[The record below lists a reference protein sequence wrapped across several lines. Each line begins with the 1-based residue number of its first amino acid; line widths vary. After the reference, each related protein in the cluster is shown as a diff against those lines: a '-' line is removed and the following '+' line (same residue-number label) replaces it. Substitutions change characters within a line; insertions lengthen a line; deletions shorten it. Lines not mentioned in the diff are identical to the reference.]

1 MSKRLLALLI
11 SAIVI
16 AGVVI
21 LFRTTIGTEILWN
34 ISNSGQWLFPLVT
47 ISALIDAI
55 NPCAFAVLLLTIAFL
70 FSIGKLRGNVL
81 RVGGIYIFGIF
92 LAYILIGLGLLQA
105 FHLFNTPNFMG
116 QLGAAL
122 VIALGVINILTYL
135 WPSFPIRLKIPSL
148 SHNKIAT
155 LMEKATLPTAFAL
168 GVLVGLCEFPC
179 TGGPY
184 LMVIGLL
191 HDQVTLFSG
200 VIYLFWYNILFVLP
214 LVVVLLIVGDAK
226 VVDKVQQ
233 WKTKNMK
240 QSRLTA
246 GIIMIL
252 LGLLIFAI

>member
-1 MSKRLLALLI
+1 MSKRLLILVLL
-11 SAIVI
+11 AIVI
-16 AGVVI
+16 AGVVL

-70 FSIGKLRGNVL
+70 FSIGKLRRNVL
-81 RVGGIYIFGIF
+81 RIGGIYIIGIF

-105 FHLFNTPNFMG
+105 FHLFGIPNIMG
-116 QLGAAL
+116 KLGAVL
-122 VIALGVINILTYL
+122 VIGLGVINILTYL
-135 WPSFPIRLKIPSL
+135 WPSFPIKLKIPSI
-148 SHNKIAT
+148 SHHRIAT
-155 LMEKATLPTAFAL
+155 LMEKATLPTVFLL

-191 HDQVTLFSG
+191 HDQATLFG
-200 VIYLFWYNILFVLP
+200 GILYLFWYNILFVLP

-226 VVDKVQQ
+226 VIDIVQQ
-233 WKTKNMK
+233 WRAKSMK

-252 LGLLIFAI
+252 LGFLIFAI